1 MKKKIIKRR
10 KQPAVITILNFL
22 ISKLQLRSA
31 EANENLEM
39 AKLGFQKT
47 KRIKHWM
54 DVWRIEEGRI
64 RAYQDAIALIESI
77 KHKKL

>member
-1 MKKKIIKRR
+1 MKKKVIKKR
-10 KQPAVITILNFL
+10 KQTTVITVLNFL
-22 ISKLQLRSA
+22 ISKLQLRSL
-31 EANENLEM
+31 EAKQDLEK
-39 AKLGFQKT
+39 AKFGFQKT